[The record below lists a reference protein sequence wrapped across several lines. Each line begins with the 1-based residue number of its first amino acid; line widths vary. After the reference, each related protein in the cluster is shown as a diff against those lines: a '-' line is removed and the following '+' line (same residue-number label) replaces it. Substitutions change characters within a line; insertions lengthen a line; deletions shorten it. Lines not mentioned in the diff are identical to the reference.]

1 MGYQTGVYRKQG
13 GDDLVIASSGT
24 ITMESGSTMTIASGA
39 GATLAGTLTVAS
51 GGVVTMASGS
61 AITLS
66 SGAKL
71 AWPVQ
76 TAASTAT
83 TITAVGL
90 TMVTATTAA
99 QTYLMDNPV
108 VGVRKWLAIAGASSG
123 DDTDAVAAT
132 ISAATTTV
140 TFDTSGQHVLTL
152 STSALRGVSLVGV
165 TTLRWAVVGTYYQTD
180 AGLST

>member
-39 GATLAGTLTVAS
+39 AATLAGTLTVAS
-51 GGVVTMASGS
+51 GGAVTMASGS

-66 SGAKL
+66 AGAKL

-99 QTYLMDNPV
+99 QTYLMANPV

-132 ISAATTTV
+132 IAAATTTV